1 MSNVQV
7 NDKDFIRTN
16 IINNVDIRIL
26 NLNLGESVD
35 VSVVLKD
42 SNNFIDVKNFHITG
56 QEYDDWGQSDQYIED
71 LVLTKL
77 GLVRKTIEPDTS
89 LPIIYPDPSIIMP

>member
-1 MSNVQV
+1 MSNIQV

-71 LVLTKL
+71 LVLSKL
-77 GLVRKTIEPDTS
+77 GLVRKTQEPI
-89 LPIIYPDPSIIMP
+89 PEPFVIPS

>member
-16 IINNVDIRIL
+16 VISNVDIRIL

-42 SNNFIDVKNFHITG
+42 SNNNFIDVKNFHITG
-56 QEYDDWGQSDQYIED
+56 QEYDEWGQSDQYIED
-71 LVLTKL
+71 LVLSKL
-77 GLVRKTIEPDTS
+77 GLTRKTSEPQS
-89 LPIIYPDPSIIMP
+89 SEPIHPDPSTIRP